1 MLTTESQAQ
10 HNNQI
15 NETEKMTD
23 NSKNISRSNYQESK
37 IKLSRIKI

>member
-15 NETEKMTD
+15 NKTEKMTD
-23 NSKNISRSNYQESK
+23 NSKKYFQ
-37 IKLSRIKI
+37 IKLSRI